1 MLLCPNCQQP
11 IREGA
16 KFCNR
21 CGASLQTGG
30 APVATAQEPSAPTPG
45 SAPPEIAQPIPTP
58 AAFAPQSDAAPL
70 PGKANPTG
78 PMSNGPGA
86 VEREVRGAAESA
98 ETQFPQAPAAEG
110 APASFAPQ
118 LPEQPA
124 PGAPPPYPPA
134 EAAPPPAEAASEA
147 AVPPPPPPPPA
158 SPEAVAAEVAA
169 TVSDQYEVSQSE
181 TDNPYYTMPD
191 PAATPSEALYNIDP
205 YSMSDSPAMETQED
219 DAQDDDLP
227 AADEEAPTVLV
238 PRPSQNEIPVT
249 PELLASLGEQTPLAP
264 GMLLEDR
271 YRVEEVLNI
280 SEEENLYRVSD
291 LRGYLRCW
299 ACGTEFPNNPDT
311 ERFCSNCGA
320 DMLGKD
326 YWLRERPHTEEEA
339 EQAAAP
345 TDAGQAAAEETP
357 GMNGAHPEEGTAGYV
372 DADSEEL
379 DWPTQPMTAIAS
391 FIIGSR
397 HYRVEAIETEDPA
410 FPLGVTLVAGARAD
424 VGQTRRGN
432 PNEDSL
438 LVLNFSRNHE
448 SVNQPFGIFIVADG
462 LGGHDDGQ
470 TASRRAIGE
479 IANYLVREVLT
490 PALRSGQYADG
501 DTLGANLKAAIE
513 AANLALVGSNDQT
526 GSDMGST
533 ATGAMIIGDTAY
545 IINVG
550 DSRTYLFDTASLQP
564 ITVDHSLVMQLVAGG
579 LINREDIYTHP
590 HRNQIL
596 RSLGD
601 RRDVQVD
608 LFVQKLKPG
617 YRLVVCCDGLW
628 EMVHDDEIEQ
638 ILRENSDP
646 QAAADRLMEAAN
658 KNGGE
663 DNISV
668 IVVEAREYVA
678 PQE

>member
-11 IREGA
+11 VREQA
-16 KFCNR
+16 KFCNS
-21 CGASLQTGG
+21 CGAALQTGA
-30 APVATAQEPSAPTPG
+30 APVATAQAAVPVSES
-45 SAPPEIAQPIPTP
+45 AQPVP
-58 AAFAPQSDAAPL
+58 AAAAPQSDAAPL
-70 PGKANPTG
+70 TGKATPTG
-78 PMSNGPGA
+78 PMPKGPGG
-86 VEREVRGAAESA
+86 VEREV
-98 ETQFPQAPAAEG
+98 QAPGEAAN
-110 APASFAPQ
+110 FATQ
-118 LPEQPA
+118 TPEQPG
-124 PGAPPPYPPA
+124 PGEASASEEPQAAQPKPETTP
-134 EAAPPPAEAASEA
+134 EAAP
-147 AVPPPPPPPPA
+147 PPPPPPPPA

-169 TVSDQYEVSQSE
+169 TVSEDYYQAEADSFANAVQ
-181 TDNPYYTMPD
+181 DN
-191 PAATPSEALYNIDP
+191 ATVPSEALYNIDP
-205 YSMSDSPAMETQED
+205 YSAMNEYPAWEAPEG

-271 YRVEEVLNI
+271 YRVEEVLSV

-299 ACGTEFPNNPDT
+299 ACGAEFPDNPDT

-326 YWLRERPHTEEEA
+326 YWLRERPHTGEEGA
-339 EQAAAP
+339 EQEAATADADQNAP
-345 TDAGQAAAEETP
+345 QGAP
-357 GMNGAHPEEGTAGYV
+357 GLNGAHPEEGAAGYV

-391 FIIGSR
+391 FIIGPR
-397 HYRVEAIETEDPA
+397 HYRVEAIETEEPT
-410 FPLGVTLVAGARAD
+410 FPLGVTLVAGARSD

-432 PNEDSL
+432 PNEDSI
-438 LVLNFSRNHE
+438 LVLNFNRIHE

-533 ATGAMIIGDTAY
+533 ATGAMIVGDTAY

-579 LINREDIYTHP
+579 LISRDDIYTHP

-608 LFVQKLKPG
+608 LFTQKLKPG
-617 YRLVVCCDGLW
+617 HRLVICCDGLW
-628 EMVHDDEIEQ
+628 EMVRDDEIEQ

-658 KNGGE
+658 NNGGE

>member
-1 MLLCPNCQQP
+1 
-11 IREGA
+11 
-16 KFCNR
+16 
-21 CGASLQTGG
+21 
-30 APVATAQEPSAPTPG
+30 
-45 SAPPEIAQPIPTP
+45 
-58 AAFAPQSDAAPL
+58 
-70 PGKANPTG
+70 
-78 PMSNGPGA
+78 
-86 VEREVRGAAESA
+86 
-98 ETQFPQAPAAEG
+98 
-110 APASFAPQ
+110 
-118 LPEQPA
+118 
-124 PGAPPPYPPA
+124 
-134 EAAPPPAEAASEA
+134 
-147 AVPPPPPPPPA
+147 
-158 SPEAVAAEVAA
+158 
-169 TVSDQYEVSQSE
+169 
-181 TDNPYYTMPD
+181 
-191 PAATPSEALYNIDP
+191 
-205 YSMSDSPAMETQED
+205 
-219 DAQDDDLP
+219 
-227 AADEEAPTVLV
+227 
-238 PRPSQNEIPVT
+238 
-249 PELLASLGEQTPLAP
+249 
-264 GMLLEDR
+264 
-271 YRVEEVLNI
+271 
-280 SEEENLYRVSD
+280 
-291 LRGYLRCW
+291 
-299 ACGTEFPNNPDT
+299 
-311 ERFCSNCGA
+311 
-320 DMLGKD
+320 
-326 YWLRERPHTEEEA
+326 
-339 EQAAAP
+339 
-345 TDAGQAAAEETP
+345 
-357 GMNGAHPEEGTAGYV
+357 MNGAHPEEGTAGYV